1 MCLKVLTIAKSPN
14 PGACD
19 PAIQMKEQESS
30 QQGEVVPRGRIDI
43 VHIRTPATSL
53 QIYGAKDT
61 PNTAAK
67 WKLAACLSLPSIC
80 ATVGALVVLL
90 RSIKNLKHTRAKSG
104 STWMQVTCSWYKTNV
119 IRKTTT
125 RTLLTAIR
133 SSKKNQKH
141 ICSFLQTHAWYKT
154 RVPQTRALQ
163 PSYWT
168 WQITARSPI
177 QSARGGG
184 GRKIAQREGGGEG
197 ERYRQKK
204 RDSEPCSNVSSGGQP
219 RTTSYCS
226 ITSEKRWG
234 ASTDRIDLLSSSGAF
249 KLYSAHFQ

>member
-1 MCLKVLTIAKSPN
+1 MRWVEKHPNVSLKNTHTHTFGSGISLQHVGADDWWLQKWRQMCLKVLTIAKSPN

-30 QQGEVVPRGRIDI
+30 QQGEVIPRGRIDI

-90 RSIKNLKHTRAKSG
+90 RSIKNLKLTRAKSG

-141 ICSFLQTHAWYKT
+141 ICSFLQTHAWYKS
-154 RVPQTRALQ
+154 RVPQTRVH
-163 PSYWT
+163 S
-168 WQITARSPI
+168 SPHTEPGWS
-177 QSARGGG
+177 QRDPRFNRHEAGEG
-184 GRKIAQREGGGEG
+184 GR
-197 ERYRQKK
+197 
-204 RDSEPCSNVSSGGQP
+204 
-219 RTTSYCS
+219 
-226 ITSEKRWG
+226 
-234 ASTDRIDLLSSSGAF
+234 
-249 KLYSAHFQ
+249 